1 MKTPTLPDFSEIIG
15 EKPSLDNF
23 LDKPLEE
30 ESFLVKPADRD
41 SHEFGEFV
49 SEANFDDVSR
59 TIHEEGKS
67 EIAVEGPS
75 ALEIRKGTIITTECE
90 ENKPDTKPIR
100 PRKGGL
106 QRKGALKRK

>member
-30 ESFLVKPADRD
+30 ESFLEKPADE
-41 SHEFGEFV
+41 EFGEFV

-59 TIHEEGKS
+59 TIHDQEGKS
-67 EIAVEGPS
+67 EMAVEGPS
-75 ALEIRKGTIITTECE
+75 ALEIRKAVIITTECE
-90 ENKPDTKPIR
+90 ENKPDTKPTKQ
-100 PRKGGL
+100 RKGGL